1 MAMPAPEPLWIVN
14 PERPRAPPDEIWDK
28 MSPEERRRVVDALP
42 SEFEIAGALPP
53 EGDLHFTA
61 KIEARDVLGG
71 YFQRVRRSVY
81 IGNEL
86 AVYYPGED
94 VFAPDVI
101 AVLDVGTHSRE
112 KWVVREEGKGV
123 DFAMEIIVHGNRRK
137 DLKRNVERYARLG
150 ISEYFVFDRGRL
162 QLTGHRLPATGARSY
177 EPILP
182 RAGLYTS
189 HVLGLDVRIEGAGLR
204 FYHAAMA
211 LPDSKEL
218 IGSLERIVDDTG
230 KRLAEAEARA
240 EEEARRA
247 EEEARRAEE
256 EARRAEEATRRA
268 DDEAARRVEAERKL
282 AEALAE
288 LERLAAERPGR

>member
-1 MAMPAPEPLWIVN
+1 MVMPAPEPLWIVN
-14 PERPRAPPDEIWDK
+14 PERPRAPPDEIWDR

-61 KIEARDVLGG
+61 KVEARDVLGG

-94 VFAPDVI
+94 VFAPDVM

-112 KWVVREEGKGV
+112 KWVVREEGKGL
-123 DFAMEIIVHGNRRK
+123 DFALEIIVHGNRRK
-137 DLKRNVERYARLG
+137 DQQRNVERYARLG

-162 QLTGHRLPATGARSY
+162 RLTGHRLPSAGARDY
-177 EPILP
+177 QPILP
-182 RAGLYTS
+182 QGGLYTS
-189 HVLGLDVRIEGAGLR
+189 HVLGLDLRIEGNGLR

-240 EEEARRA
+240 EEEAQLRA
-247 EEEARRAEE
+247 EEVQRRE
-256 EARRAEEATRRA
+256 
-268 DDEAARRVEAERKL
+268 EAERKL
-282 AEALAE
+282 AEVLAE
-288 LERLAAERPGR
+288 LERLKAERQGK